1 MPPARGYSMLAVPRK
16 AAPAPSWG
24 VAEVI
29 AFTAN
34 YMVGTGFLTLPHAIV
49 ENGSRCATNGD
60 GEKVL
65 PDSGRTAWVP
75 KFVSTLVDV
84 AMGLA
89 PMAFDPEK
97 TYNKDDP
104 NKKRRLLILPMLAL
118 QTLVLRPFIVS
129 LIRKDVKK
137 GKGGRV

>member
-49 ENGSRCATNGD
+49 ESGV
-60 GEKVL
+60 VL
-65 PDSGRTAWVP
+65 GCGAECTE
-75 KFVSTLVDV
+75 FY
-84 AMGLA
+84 
-89 PMAFDPEK
+89 F
-97 TYNKDDP
+97 
-104 NKKRRLLILPMLAL
+104 
-118 QTLVLRPFIVS
+118 
-129 LIRKDVKK
+129 
-137 GKGGRV
+137 